1 MGRWAPL
8 QSADSHLRG
17 PAGAGIF
24 GRRRARDGSV
34 HCLRA
39 PREHRTRHGDVLAC
53 AGERELTVRATAQYL
68 ASYSSSRSRLFAT
81 GTTILP
87 AVEIRRGVRGVAC
100 YHLRCPQRTYFVV
113 EIAIIIHSFCDGTRD
128 DSFCPRSMQIIDAQI
143 EIRSSQLARL

>member
-17 PAGAGIF
+17 PAGAGI
-24 GRRRARDGSV
+24 RPSPRARWV
-34 HCLRA
+34 RA
-39 PREHRTRHGDVLAC
+39 LPARPTGTRHGDVLAC